1 MSPTHPERT
10 ALAAALGVS
19 LSPEGLQHA
28 LVHRSFAYEN
38 GQVPTNERLEFLGD
52 AVLQL
57 AVTEELYARHPE
69 ADEGLL
75 SRMRI
80 AVVSR
85 PALASIARTLRV
97 GDAMLLGRGEELTG
111 GRDRDSLL
119 ADTVEALIGAVH
131 LERGPEAARDLVLR
145 ITADLLAAAPG
156 EGVDHDHKTVLQ
168 VMAAERSLMPPS
180 YHLSR
185 SGPPHDPEFT
195 AVVELGPGAGDGQGA
210 VVGRG
215 TGRSKKLAE
224 QAAAADLVHAL
235 RAQVVAAVDALEVVK
250 TLQPVQPGPA
260 PREAQG

>member
-1 MSPTHPERT
+1 MT
-10 ALAAALGVS
+10 
-19 LSPEGLQHA
+19 HA

-57 AVTEELYARHPE
+57 AVTEELYRRHPD

-85 PALASIARTLRV
+85 PALALVARALGV
-97 GDAMLLGRGEELTG
+97 GPAMLLGRGEELTG

-119 ADTVEALIGAVH
+119 ADTVEALIGVVH
-131 LERGPEAARDLVLR
+131 LERGPEASRDLVLR
-145 ITADLLAAAPG
+145 ITAPLLDAAPG

-168 VMAAERSLMPPS
+168 VLAAERGLLPPV
-180 YHLSR
+180 YELSR
-185 SGPPHDPEFT
+185 TGPAHDPEFS
-195 AVVELGPGAGDGQGA
+195 AVVVLASAPGADAGPDA
-210 VVGRG
+210 ETVEGRG

-224 QAAAADLVHAL
+224 QSAAADVVRSL
-235 RAQVVAAVDALEVVK
+235 RERAARAGVDPAS
-250 TLQPVQPGPA
+250 GP
-260 PREAQG
+260 